1 VTILRLHSTKAALR
15 KRVSPIS
22 DVIISPIPENPAPRA
37 KADAGL
43 EPIFGAFCE
52 PPGIVL
58 DHSAD
63 RAPPVSLPRPWAAG
77 SSASNLT

>member
-1 VTILRLHSTKAALR
+1 VTILRLHFTKAALR

-22 DVIISPIPENPAPRA
+22 DVMISPIPETPTLRA
-37 KADAGL
+37 KGDAGL

-52 PPGIVL
+52 PSGIVL

-63 RAPPVSLPRPWAAG
+63 RPYPYRRSDRGSPVP
-77 SSASNLT
+77 ASDFT